1 MRQAASAN
9 AKLESLFWKSEVL
22 FPFEKFLTR
31 LNEAFMELEE
41 ENVPLYEPQK
51 VNYWRK
57 GIKNDDIQVQMTLGI
72 ILDQY
77 LNNFDDACLTLS
89 RTVSSC
95 FSNIEPGRHKRS
107 IGAVKSN
114 SGGRSHGRG
123 RGRGRHGGR
132 SNHHGGRMKVVMN
145 GVDVTDVTRS
155 FTSDD

>member
-1 MRQAASAN
+1 
-9 AKLESLFWKSEVL
+9 
-22 FPFEKFLTR
+22 
-31 LNEAFMELEE
+31 
-41 ENVPLYEPQK
+41 
-51 VNYWRK
+51 
-57 GIKNDDIQVQMTLGI
+57 MTLGI

-89 RTVSSC
+89 QTVSSC

-107 IGAVKSN
+107 IGAVTSN

-123 RGRGRHGGR
+123 RGRDRHGWR
-132 SNHHGGRMKVVMN
+132 SNYHGGRMKVVMN